1 VTPQVT
7 QTHEWQPAT
16 FWDTAVKSELFHR
29 GTKQATLTAI
39 GANSD
44 ITELFALC
52 RQREGVSSD
61 SVGAPVTVVS
71 ETEADGTQESN
82 SKRRRLYDP
91 RYDLDA
97 TEDRDVDGYGLTT
110 EPLPNKFKQRSR
122 NRIDVSLINE
132 DSQGI
137 LAFMTGPDGPSLPP
151 NAVDDPYAALRN
163 TEHLDDL
170 DIAKP
175 VEVRP
180 LHFSLASI
188 AAHVAAN
195 TATPHPD
202 DGAGPAEVGEGCGTG
217 RLQFRRDPS
226 ALTPTGFTARGAVA
240 VGLLAD
246 CYMQEPSRHAIPVDL
261 ATEVK
266 KYDVA
271 LSLVMRHFW
280 MCFPPSAPPPE
291 LNDPRGKKA
300 SRLKGTLEKDCLEQR
315 LLPLKE
321 RIAGEHP
328 DDLELVANLEARV
341 RQAIEYADRWKVSA
355 RKALLE
361 SKRAAKGKKRK
372 VREGE
377 A

>member
-195 TATPHPD
+195 TATPNPD
-202 DGAGPAEVGEGCGTG
+202 DGAGPA
-217 RLQFRRDPS
+217 
-226 ALTPTGFTARGAVA
+226 
-240 VGLLAD
+240 
-246 CYMQEPSRHAIPVDL
+246 
-261 ATEVK
+261 EVK